1 MLADNA
7 GALSARLFFVV
18 FVTTRGT
25 LFVRLFFI
33 VCVVFVVFVTT
44 RDASSPN
51 ATLVALGDCRSIV
64 GAAASLLHI
73 GVIPKLG

>member
-7 GALSARLFFVV
+7 GALSARLF
-18 FVTTRGT
+18 
-25 LFVRLFFI
+25 
-33 VCVVFVVFVTT
+33 FVVFVTT